1 MADKIRHGIRTWLRI
16 QPAQNGYIQLTET
29 LNFEGNAIKNRIWYR
44 GEGEELSQ
52 LYSQLDTDKTRFWAA
67 KCTPGMEIRK
77 VHVGIPAM
85 LADMLASIVAA
96 DMNVIEA
103 GNRQQEWD
111 NIAKDN
117 KFKELVKEAI
127 TQTLYIGDGAFKISF
142 DTLLSPYPIIE
153 FCAGD
158 MIDIVRQRGRVK
170 EIVFKTVYTNNGQ
183 EYVLCE
189 HYGIGYIHYELLR
202 NDREC
207 ELNAVPELASLKDVT
222 WNDNFMIAIPL
233 MFYKSPKYKGRGK
246 SIFDSKIDSFDALDE
261 AWSEWLE
268 ALRLNKTKVYIPNCM
283 LPRNP
288 YTGEVLNPNPFD
300 NAYIQV
306 ESDVSEGASNKIERD
321 QSDIAHESYL
331 ATYITALDLC
341 LQGIMSPSTLGID
354 VKKLDNAEAQ
364 REKEKATL
372 YSRNNIVEQLQEV
385 LPELVNT
392 VFKAVDTFNK
402 TAIKDIDINI
412 TFGEYANPSFESQV
426 ETVSKAKQGGIMS
439 LEASVDELY
448 GDTKDDEWKQE
459 EIARLKAEQGIAQ
472 MEEPQLNIPDKVDI
486 DEYRV

>member
-16 QPAQNGYIQLTET
+16 QPAQNGYIQLTEA
-29 LNFEGNAIKNRIWYR
+29 LDFEGNAIKNRIWYR

-85 LADMLASIVAA
+85 LADMLASIVVA

-222 WNDNFMIAIPL
+222 WNDNFMMAIPL

-448 GDTKDDEWKQE
+448 GDTKDDKWKQE

-472 MEEPQLNIPDKVDI
+472 IEEPQLNMPDKVDI
-486 DEYRV
+486 AKEV